1 MTTSV
6 QHIHDVRRPPLELVD
21 RFAPFRTPDLA
32 NALGDAVALCHSE
45 IRPVWPC
52 PAFVGVAFTVRLPAG
67 DNLGAIVAS
76 LVARPGDVLV
86 IDGGGAA
93 MTALVGGRLAR
104 VAISR
109 GVRGCIVDGA
119 VRDVVD
125 LERLGMPVYARAVTP
140 RRASKTHAAVL
151 GGTVSCGGARVRPG
165 DLVLADRDGVAFVPQ
180 AVLVEAL
187 AKTEQVAASERDEER
202 DFSVLERQFEATMAQ
217 ATVVRLP
224 PED

>member
-1 MTTSV
+1 VTI
-6 QHIHDVRRPPLELVD
+6 QHIHDVRRPALELVD
-21 RFAPFRTPDLA
+21 RFAPLRTPDLA
-32 NALGDAVALCHSE
+32 NAMGDAVAVCHAE

-52 PAFVGVAFTVRLPAG
+52 PAFVGVAFTVRLLAG

-76 LVARPGDVLV
+76 LVAKPGDVLV
-86 IDGGGAA
+86 IDGGGEALA
-93 MTALVGGRLAR
+93 ALVGGRLGR
-104 VAISR
+104 VAMSR

-119 VRDVVD
+119 VRDVMD

-151 GGTVSCGGARVRPG
+151 GGTVSCGGARVRAG

-180 AVLVEAL
+180 ALLAEAL
-187 AKTEQVAASERDEER
+187 AKTERAAASEQDEER
-202 DFSVLERQFEATMAQ
+202 DFAVLERQFEAAMAQ